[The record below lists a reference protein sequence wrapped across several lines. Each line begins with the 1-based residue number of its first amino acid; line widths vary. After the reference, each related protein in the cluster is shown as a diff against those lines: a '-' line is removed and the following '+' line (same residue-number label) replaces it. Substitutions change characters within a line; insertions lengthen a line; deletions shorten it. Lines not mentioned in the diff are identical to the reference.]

1 LSTRYF
7 PHDALSFGRPGR
19 SAVSEHA
26 FLAAM
31 LAVVGLEVAWVGYMA
46 YRVHRT
52 SERLEGLSAAVYLEV
67 RKVLGQSR

>member
-1 LSTRYF
+1 M
-7 PHDALSFGRPGR
+7 
-19 SAVSEHA
+19 SEHA

-31 LAVVGLEVAWVGYMA
+31 LAVVGLEVAAVGYMA

-52 SERLEGLSAAVYLEV
+52 SQRIEGIGAAVYLEV